1 MQDEG
6 PWQAPSP
13 IVVAGLPSGSAQTL
27 PWSWYSDPEALP
39 REQERIFRHAWQYAG
54 PAEHVAEP
62 GQFFTCRVGEIPV
75 IVVRGRDE
83 QLRAFLN
90 VCRHRGAVLL
100 EGSGRRETLQC
111 HYHAWTYDLDG
122 KLRAAPRANREP
134 GFDKDGI
141 CLLELAVET
150 WGPLVFVNPSAEA
163 TPLEETLGP
172 AAAHVDAA
180 GMDLG
185 ALRFRHRSEYELE
198 CNWKIAVENYLEC
211 YHCPTAHP
219 GFSAVVDVSPDAYRL
234 ETHARSSSQF
244 GPLRDTNG
252 KPELVEGQFH
262 WLWPV
267 TKLYALAGPQNLA
280 AGPVYPLGATRSA
293 GWLDYFF
300 PEDVPDEEIEELIAF
315 DDQVGREDRALVE
328 SVQRGVSSGL
338 IGEGRLMPES
348 ERLLAHFQELVR
360 EALA

>member
-1 MQDEG
+1 EYKALACDADQEAVTALPARPSNALSRMQDEG

-122 KLRAAPRANREP
+122 KLRAAPRSEREP
-134 GFDKDGI
+134 GLELEGI
-141 CLLELAVET
+141 RLLELRVET
-150 WGPLVFVNPSAEA
+150 WGPLVFVNPDAEA
-163 TPLEETLGP
+163 SPLADTLGP
-172 AAAHVDAA
+172 VPEHLAA
-180 GMDLG
+180 GGIDVEV
-185 ALRFRHRSEYELE
+185 LRFHRRTDLE
-198 CNWKIAVENYLEC
+198 VACNWKIAIENYLEC
-211 YHCPTAHP
+211 YHCQVAHP
-219 GFSAVVDVSPDAYRL
+219 AFSAVVDVRPDAYRL
-234 ETHARSSSQF
+234 ETHTLGSSQF
-244 GPLRDTNG
+244 GPT
-252 KPELVEGQFH
+252 
-262 WLWPV
+262 
-267 TKLYALAGPQNLA
+267 
-280 AGPVYPLGATRSA
+280 
-293 GWLDYFF
+293 
-300 PEDVPDEEIEELIAF
+300 
-315 DDQVGREDRALVE
+315 
-328 SVQRGVSSGL
+328 
-338 IGEGRLMPES
+338 
-348 ERLLAHFQELVR
+348 
-360 EALA
+360 